1 MLFRKLL
8 PTLAVITLALALPTL
23 SFAGSATI
31 SWKANTESDLSS
43 YRVYYGTASRSYG
56 PPVPAG
62 KVTQYTLANLTDG
75 KTYYFGVTALDFSG
89 NESGYSAEAK
99 KTITATTSTNPSAPT
114 TTTGSYQVSLWW
126 SAYSSRYNNV
136 PVRIYDGS
144 TLLKT
149 VRVNQQTNGGRWNVL
164 GSFSFKS
171 QPKVVVVSETTQYST
186 CADAVRLVPT
196 TGTTLYIDNGG
207 PGTTASGSWLTSG
220 GSGSYGSNS
229 LYSKTNGATY
239 SYTTALTGS
248 STTGSTTSTTSTPST
263 TTTASTT
270 TTGSYQVSMWWTA
283 HTNRYNNV
291 PVQIYDGSTLL
302 KTVRVNQQSNSGRWN
317 VLGTFSFKSQ
327 PKVVVVSET
336 SQYTTCA
343 DAVRLVSS
351 TGTTVY
357 IDNGGSGTTA
367 SGSWLA
373 SSSSNSYGSPSL
385 YSKTIGAKYSF
396 LKNS

>member
-1 MLFRKLL
+1 MLSRKLI
-8 PTLAVITLALALPTL
+8 PSLAMIALALLLPTL

-31 SWKANTESDLSS
+31 SWKANTESDLSG
-43 YRVYYGTASRSYG
+43 YKVYYGTASRSYG

-99 KTITATTSTNPSAPT
+99 KTITATTSTNPSTPT

-149 VRVNQQTNGGRWNVL
+149 VRVNQQTNGARWNVL

-207 PGTTASGSWLTSG
+207 PGTTASGSWTTSSG
-220 GSGSYGSNS
+220 TGSYGSNS

-239 SYTTALTGS
+239 SF
-248 STTGSTTSTTSTPST
+248 
-263 TTTASTT
+263 
-270 TTGSYQVSMWWTA
+270 
-283 HTNRYNNV
+283 
-291 PVQIYDGSTLL
+291 
-302 KTVRVNQQSNSGRWN
+302 VR
-317 VLGTFSFKSQ
+317 
-327 PKVVVVSET
+327 
-336 SQYTTCA
+336 
-343 DAVRLVSS
+343 
-351 TGTTVY
+351 
-357 IDNGGSGTTA
+357 
-367 SGSWLA
+367 
-373 SSSSNSYGSPSL
+373 
-385 YSKTIGAKYSF
+385 
-396 LKNS
+396 